1 MLSQWLLT
9 LLSVSPILVIAVF
22 LVGLR
27 WPARRVMP
35 IALASV
41 ALSAVFVWQVPWSLI
56 AAQAVDGVITATSIL
71 YIVLGALILLNTLKE
86 DGALS
91 VIRSSFTDVSP
102 DRRIQTIIILWLFG
116 AFLEG
121 AAGFGSTGAVIGPLF
136 LGIGFPPMAAAMLCM
151 IFQSTSVSFG
161 AVGTPILIGLS
172 VGLGQGT
179 LPEVTTHGL
188 PWNEYIN
195 DLGVKVAAIHAV
207 VSILVPLIMVSF
219 MTRFFGRE
227 RSFLPGLRAWKFAL
241 FGGLCLAIPY
251 YLTARFLGPEFPDIL
266 GGLIGVIPA
275 IIAAKKGWFLPKDEH
290 WDFPNKK
297 EWDAE
302 WTGTI
307 PLAGEM
313 RTSNMSVLRAW
324 LPYGIMAVILFLS
337 RMEILPLKKW
347 LLALTIK
354 TGPLFGTGVSSALKI
369 GYLPGTIF
377 IAAAFIAIFIHR
389 APMSA
394 LKNAT
399 GTSFKIVGQASVA
412 LLVAVPMVKIFIGSG
427 VGLSGLP
434 SMPNVLAQ
442 VFADGFGTVWPVM
455 ASVIGAMGAFIGGSN
470 TLSNMIFSGFQY
482 KVAGLSGLNPDWI
495 VAVQGVG
502 AAAGNMICVHNVIM
516 ASATV
521 GLIGKEGDIIRKTIF
536 PALYYI
542 LGAGAAGYLVEYGL
556 GLNFGTMYLA
566 CILLG
571 LFTVIYI
578 ATRQNITLRKLEGV
592 RK

>member
-1 MLSQWLLT
+1 MSNSALAFLSLL
-9 LLSVSPILVIAVF
+9 PILVIAVF

-35 IALASV
+35 IALISA
-41 ALSAVFVWQVPWSLI
+41 ALSAAFAWEVPWNLL
-56 AAQAVDGVITATSIL
+56 AAQTIDGVFTALSIL

-91 VIRSSFTDVSP
+91 VIRSSFTDISP

-172 VGLGQGT
+172 VGLGKGA
-179 LPEVTTHGL
+179 LPEIATNGL
-188 PWNEYIN
+188 AWSEYIN
-195 DLGVKVAAIHAV
+195 SLGVKVAAIHAV

-219 MTRFFGRE
+219 MTRFFGKE

-266 GGLIGVIPA
+266 GGLIGVVPA
-275 IIAAKKGWFLPKDEH
+275 IIAAKNGWFLPKDEK
-290 WDFPNKK
+290 WDFPEKS
-297 EWDAE
+297 EWNSE
-302 WTGTI
+302 WIGTL
-307 PLAGEM
+307 PLEDDVT
-313 RTSNMSVLRAW
+313 TSNMSTFRAW
-324 LPYGIMAVILFLS
+324 LPYGIMAAILFLS
-337 RMEILPLKKW
+337 RVEALPLKKW
-347 LLALTIK
+347 LLSLTIK
-354 TGPLFGTGVSSALKI
+354 TGPILGTDISTALKL

-377 IAAAFIAIFIHR
+377 ITAAFIAILIHR
-389 APMSA
+389 APISA
-394 LKNAT
+394 LKKAT
-399 GTSFKIVGQASVA
+399 GTSLSIVGKASVA

-427 VGLSGLP
+427 SGLAGIP
-434 SMPNVLAQ
+434 SMPNILAQ
-442 VFADGFGTVWPVM
+442 VFADGFGSVWPVM

-482 KVAGLSGLNPDWI
+482 KVANLSHLNPDWI

-542 LGAGAAGYLVEYGL
+542 FGAGAAGYLVQYGF
-556 GLNFGTMYLA
+556 GLNFGSIYLVGV
-566 CILLG
+566 ILVL
-571 LFTVIYI
+571 VSAIYV
-578 ATRQNITLRKLEGV
+578 ATQQFSNIQQLNGV
-592 RK
+592 RR